1 MMIRY
6 ASYFIAALLP
16 LLLFRWF
23 APASIGEIDFWL
35 LWLLAMVL
43 VSLPVVYAEIALAYR
58 STEAPLAGMQ
68 KLTREADA
76 SPLWR
81 SFGWLAALVSIV
93 IAALVISGA
102 SSAILAALTE
112 LNSAPELPSFT
123 VAGGL
128 MVVALLLSLLGVA
141 PLPIG
146 LGLMLLG
153 LLLGAANGLPPINFA
168 MTDISLSEWARAVA
182 LALVS
187 VGAGTGLYWF
197 GQHLISKQS
206 GTAVEAGNVGNI
218 DNIGN
223 NNSYGA
229 GVQSAREYRA
239 TKLVLPIW
247 TLQLVVGMLALFI
260 SGLNLPPVGQLLY
273 WVGVLFVASY
283 LLHYS
288 AQQLAHK
295 FGLLLSLLLTL
306 VAGLFLVLAIP
317 TAWLVGLLV
326 VISSIA
332 VLLLSLFAGWR
343 MKVSHLRKSL
353 NFGNEGF
360 YNLWRVAIRLIVP
373 LALILALIGWV
384 MQWLS

>member
-23 APASIGEIDFWL
+23 APVSIGEIDFWL
-35 LWLLAMVL
+35 LWLVAMVL

-58 STEAPLAGMQ
+58 SAEAPLAGMQ

-76 SPLWR
+76 STFWR
-81 SFGWLAALVSIV
+81 SFGWLAALVSIL

-102 SSAILAALTE
+102 STGVLAALTE
-112 LNSAPELPSFT
+112 LNSVPDIPSF
-123 VAGGL
+123 AIAAGL
-128 MVVALLLSLLGVA
+128 MVIAVLLSLLGVA

-146 LGLMLLG
+146 LGLMLVG
-153 LLLGAANGLPPINFA
+153 LLLGAANGLPTIAFA
-168 MTDISLSEWARAVA
+168 MTDVSLSEWARAVA

-197 GQHLISKQS
+197 GQHLVSKQTV
-206 GTAVEAGNVGNI
+206 TAVGADNHNAQITGN
-218 DNIGN
+218 
-223 NNSYGA
+223 
-229 GVQSAREYRA
+229 SAAPAYRA

-247 TLQLVVGMLALFI
+247 ILQLVVGVVALFI
-260 SGLNLPPVGQLLY
+260 SGMALPPIGQLLY

-288 AQQLAHK
+288 SQQLAHK
-295 FGLLLSLLLTL
+295 FGLLVSVVLTFVLALLL
-306 VAGLFLVLAIP
+306 VVAIP
-317 TAWLVGLLV
+317 TNWLVSILV
-326 VISSIA
+326 IISSIA
-332 VLLLSLFAGWR
+332 VLLLSVFAGWQ
-343 MKVSHLRKSL
+343 MKISHLRKSL
-353 NFGNEGF
+353 NFGNEAF

-373 LALILALIGWV
+373 LALLLALIGWV

>member
-23 APASIGEIDFWL
+23 APVSIGEIDFWL
-35 LWLLAMVL
+35 LWLLAMLL

-58 STEAPLAGMQ
+58 SADAPLAGIQ

-81 SFGWLAALVSIV
+81 SFGWLAALVAII

-102 SSAILAALTE
+102 STGIVSALTDI
-112 LNSAPELPSFT
+112 NSAPDVPSF
-123 VAGGL
+123 AIAAGL
-128 MVVALLLSLLGVA
+128 MVIAILLSLLGVA

-146 LGLMLLG
+146 LGLMLVG
-153 LLLGAANGLPPINFA
+153 LLLGVANGLPNIDFA

-197 GQHLISKQS
+197 GQNLVTKQVV
-206 GTAVEAGNVGNI
+206 TAVDV
-218 DNIGN
+218 DNIN
-223 NNSYGA
+223 AQKPSRTRA
-229 GVQSAREYRA
+229 TQEYRA

-247 TLQLVVGMLALFI
+247 ILQLVVGMVALFI
-260 SGLNLPPVGQLLY
+260 SGMVLPPIGQLAY
-273 WVGVLFVASY
+273 WLGVLFVVSY

-288 AQQLAHK
+288 TQQLAHK
-295 FGLLLSLLLTL
+295 FGLLISVVITFVAALLLVIT
-306 VAGLFLVLAIP
+306 IP
-317 TAWLVGLLV
+317 TTWLVGILV

-332 VLLLSLFAGWR
+332 VLLLSIFAGWQ
-343 MKVSHLRKSL
+343 MKISHLRKSL
-353 NFGNEGF
+353 NFNNEAF
-360 YNLWRVAIRLIVP
+360 YNLWRIAIRLIVP
-373 LALILALIGWV
+373 VALLLALVGWV
-384 MQWLS
+384 MQWIS

>member
-35 LWLLAMVL
+35 LWLLAMVV
-43 VSLPVVYAEIALAYR
+43 VSLPVIYAEIALAYR
-58 STEAPLAGMQ
+58 SAEAPLAGMQ

-76 SPLWR
+76 SALWR
-81 SFGWLAALVSIV
+81 GFGWLAALVSII

-102 SSAILAALTE
+102 STGILTALTE
-112 LNSAPELPSFT
+112 LNSAPEVPGF
-123 VAGGL
+123 VIAAGL
-128 MVVALLLSLLGVA
+128 MVIAALLSLLGVT

-146 LGLMLLG
+146 LGLMLIG
-153 LLLGAANGLPPINFA
+153 LFFGLANGLPNITFA
-168 MTDISLSEWARAVA
+168 MTNISLGEWARAVA

-197 GQHLISKQS
+197 GQNRISKQAV
-206 GTAVEAGNVGNI
+206 TAVGI
-218 DNIGN
+218 DNHYAQN
-223 NNSYGA
+223 PSRA
-229 GVQSAREYRA
+229 QASSEYRA

-247 TLQLVVGMLALFI
+247 ILQLLVGVVALFI
-260 SGLNLPPVGQLLY
+260 SGMTLPPIGQLLY
-273 WVGVLFVASY
+273 WAGVIFVASY

-288 AQQLAHK
+288 TQQLAHK
-295 FGLLLSLLLTL
+295 FGLLVSLVITAVIAIVL
-306 VAGLFLVLAIP
+306 VVAIP
-317 TAWLVGLLV
+317 TIWLVGILV
-326 VISSIA
+326 IISSIA
-332 VLLLSLFAGWR
+332 VLLLSVFAGWQ
-343 MKVSHLRKSL
+343 MKISHLRKSL
-353 NFGNEGF
+353 NFGNEAF

-373 LALILALIGWV
+373 VALLLALIGWV

>member
-58 STEAPLAGMQ
+58 SVDAPLAGMQ

-76 SPLWR
+76 SPIWR
-81 SFGWLAALVSIV
+81 SFGWLAALVSII

-102 SSAILAALTE
+102 STGILDALTE
-112 LNSAPELPSFT
+112 LNSAPAIPSF
-123 VAGGL
+123 AIAAGL
-128 MVVALLLSLLGVA
+128 MVIAVLLSLLGVA

-146 LGLMLLG
+146 LGLMVIG
-153 LLLGAANGLPPINFA
+153 LLLGVANGLPNIDFA
-168 MTDISLSEWARAVA
+168 MTDISLNEWARAVA

-197 GQHLISKQS
+197 GQNLVTKQVA
-206 GTAVEAGNVGNI
+206 TAVDT
-218 DNIGN
+218 DNIN
-223 NNSYGA
+223 A
-229 GVQSAREYRA
+229 QAPARSRATSEYRA

-247 TLQLVVGMLALFI
+247 ILQLIVGVVALSI
-260 SGLNLPPVGQLLY
+260 SGMVLPPIGQLSY
-273 WVGVLFVASY
+273 WIGVLFVASY

-288 AQQLAHK
+288 TQQLAYK
-295 FGLLLSLLLTL
+295 FGLLVSLVLTFVLALLL
-306 VAGLFLVLAIP
+306 VVIVP
-317 TAWLVGLLV
+317 TVWLVGLLV
-326 VISSIA
+326 IISSIA
-332 VLLLSLFAGWR
+332 VLLLSIFAGWQ
-343 MKVSHLRKSL
+343 MKISHLRKSL
-353 NFGNEGF
+353 NFGNEAF
-360 YNLWRVAIRLIVP
+360 YNLWRIAIRLIVP
-373 LALILALIGWV
+373 LALLLALIGWV
-384 MQWLS
+384 MQWSS

>member
-43 VSLPVVYAEIALAYR
+43 VALPVVYAEIALAYR
-58 STEAPLAGMQ
+58 SVEGPLAGMQ
-68 KLTREADA
+68 KLTREADV
-76 SPLWR
+76 SPIWR

-102 SSAILAALTE
+102 STGILSALTE
-112 LNSAPELPSFT
+112 LNSVPDVPSFA
-123 VAGGL
+123 VAAGL
-128 MVVALLLSLLGVA
+128 MVIAVLLSLLGVT

-146 LGLMLLG
+146 LGLMVIG
-153 LLLGAANGLPPINFA
+153 LLLGFANGVPNAGFA
-168 MTDISLSEWARAVA
+168 MTDVSLTEWARAVA

-197 GQHLISKQS
+197 GQNLVSKQTV
-206 GTAVEAGNVGNI
+206 TAVEA
-218 DNIGN
+218 
-223 NNSYGA
+223 NSQQVKNRA
-229 GVQSAREYRA
+229 ATREYRA

-247 TLQLVVGMLALFI
+247 VLQLLIGVVALCTSGM
-260 SGLNLPPVGQLLY
+260 SLPPIGQLLY
-273 WVGVLFVASY
+273 WGGVLFVASY

-288 AQQLAHK
+288 TQQLTHK
-295 FGLLLSLLLTL
+295 FGLVVSLIITFAVALLL
-306 VAGLFLVLAIP
+306 VVAIP
-317 TAWLVGLLV
+317 AAWLVGILV
-326 VISSIA
+326 IISSIA
-332 VLLLSLFAGWR
+332 VLLLSVFAGWQ
-343 MKVSHLRKSL
+343 MKISHLRKSL
-353 NFGNEGF
+353 NFSNEAV
-360 YNLWRVAIRLIVP
+360 YNLWRVAIRLVVP
-373 LALILALIGWV
+373 LALLLALVGWV

>member
-43 VSLPVVYAEIALAYR
+43 VALPVVYAEIALAYR
-58 STEAPLAGMQ
+58 SVEGPLAGMQ
-68 KLTREADA
+68 KLTREADV
-76 SPLWR
+76 SPIWR

-102 SSAILAALTE
+102 STGILSALTE
-112 LNSAPELPSFT
+112 LNSVPDVPSFA
-123 VAGGL
+123 VAAGL
-128 MVVALLLSLLGVA
+128 MVIAVLLSLLGVA

-146 LGLMLLG
+146 LGLMVIG
-153 LLLGAANGLPPINFA
+153 LLLGFANGVPNAGFA
-168 MTDISLSEWARAVA
+168 MTDVSLTEWARAVA

-197 GQHLISKQS
+197 GQNLVSKQTV
-206 GTAVEAGNVGNI
+206 TAVEA
-218 DNIGN
+218 N
-223 NNSYGA
+223 NQQVKNRA
-229 GVQSAREYRA
+229 ATREYRA

-247 TLQLVVGMLALFI
+247 VLQLLIGVVALFT
-260 SGLNLPPVGQLLY
+260 SGMSLPPIGQLLY
-273 WVGVLFVASY
+273 WGGVLFVASY

-288 AQQLAHK
+288 TQQLTHK
-295 FGLLLSLLLTL
+295 FGLLVSLIITFAVALLL
-306 VAGLFLVLAIP
+306 VVAIP
-317 TAWLVGLLV
+317 TTWLVGILV
-326 VISSIA
+326 IISSIA
-332 VLLLSLFAGWR
+332 VLLLSVFAGWQ
-343 MKVSHLRKSL
+343 MKISHLRKSL
-353 NFGNEGF
+353 NFSNEAV
-360 YNLWRVAIRLIVP
+360 YNLWRVAIRLVVP
-373 LALILALIGWV
+373 LALLLALIGWV

>member
-6 ASYFIAALLP
+6 ASYFVAALLP

-43 VSLPVVYAEIALAYR
+43 VSLPVIYAEIALAYR
-58 STEAPLAGMQ
+58 SAEAPLAGMQ

-76 SPLWR
+76 SALWR
-81 SFGWLAALVSIV
+81 GFGWLAALVSII

-102 SSAILAALTE
+102 STGILTALTE
-112 LNSAPELPSFT
+112 LNSVPEIPSF
-123 VAGGL
+123 AIAAGL
-128 MVVALLLSLLGVA
+128 MFIAALLSLLGVT

-146 LGLMLLG
+146 LGLMVIG
-153 LLLGAANGLPPINFA
+153 LIFGVANGLPNVTFA
-168 MTDISLSEWARAVA
+168 MTNVSLSEWARAVA

-197 GQHLISKQS
+197 GQNLVSKQAV
-206 GTAVEAGNVGNI
+206 TAVGI
-218 DNIGN
+218 DNHN
-223 NNSYGA
+223 AQTSSHTD
-229 GVQSAREYRA
+229 SAKDYRA

-247 TLQLVVGMLALFI
+247 ILQLLVGVVALFI
-260 SGLNLPPVGQLLY
+260 SGIALPPIGQLLY

-288 AQQLAHK
+288 TQQLAHK
-295 FGLLLSLLLTL
+295 FGLLVSLVITAVIAIVL
-306 VAGLFLVLAIP
+306 VVAIP
-317 TAWLVGLLV
+317 TIWLVGILV
-326 VISSIA
+326 IISTIA
-332 VLLLSLFAGWR
+332 VLLLSVFAGWQ
-343 MKVSHLRKSL
+343 MKISHLRKSL
-353 NFGNEGF
+353 NFGNEAF
-360 YNLWRVAIRLIVP
+360 YNLWRIAIRLIVP
-373 LALILALIGWV
+373 VALLLALIGWG

>member
-58 STEAPLAGMQ
+58 SVDAPLAGMQ

-76 SPLWR
+76 SPIWR
-81 SFGWLAALVSIV
+81 SFGWLAALVSIM

-102 SSAILAALTE
+102 STGVLAALTE
-112 LNSAPELPSFT
+112 LNSAPAIPSF
-123 VAGGL
+123 AIAAGL
-128 MVVALLLSLLGVA
+128 MVIAVLLSLLGVA

-146 LGLMLLG
+146 LGLMVIG
-153 LLLGAANGLPPINFA
+153 LLLGVANGLPNIDFA
-168 MTDISLSEWARAVA
+168 MTDISLNEWARAVA

-197 GQHLISKQS
+197 GQNLVTNQVA
-206 GTAVEAGNVGNI
+206 TAVDT
-218 DNIGN
+218 DNIN
-223 NNSYGA
+223 A
-229 GVQSAREYRA
+229 QAPARSRATSEYRA

-247 TLQLVVGMLALFI
+247 ILQLIVGVVALSTSGMA
-260 SGLNLPPVGQLLY
+260 LPPIGQLSY
-273 WVGVLFVASY
+273 WIGVLFVASY

-288 AQQLAHK
+288 TQQLAHK
-295 FGLLLSLLLTL
+295 FGLLVSVVLTFVLALLL
-306 VAGLFLVLAIP
+306 VVIVP
-317 TAWLVGLLV
+317 TVWLVGLLV
-326 VISSIA
+326 IISSIA
-332 VLLLSLFAGWR
+332 VLFLSIFAGWQ
-343 MKVSHLRKSL
+343 MKISHLRKSL
-353 NFGNEGF
+353 NFGNEAF
-360 YNLWRVAIRLIVP
+360 YNLWRIAIRLIVP
-373 LALILALIGWV
+373 LALLLALIGWV

>member
-35 LWLLAMVL
+35 LWLLAMLL

-58 STEAPLAGMQ
+58 SAEAPLAGMQ

-76 SPLWR
+76 STFWR
-81 SFGWLAALVSIV
+81 SFGWLAALVSIL

-102 SSAILAALTE
+102 SQGILAALTE
-112 LNSAPELPSFT
+112 LNSVPIVPSF
-123 VAGGL
+123 AIAAGL
-128 MVVALLLSLLGVA
+128 MVIAVLLSLLGVA

-146 LGLMLLG
+146 LGLMLVG
-153 LLLGAANGLPPINFA
+153 LLLGVANGLPNIAFA
-168 MTDISLSEWARAVA
+168 MTDVSLSEWARAVA

-197 GQHLISKQS
+197 GQNLIRKQTV
-206 GTAVEAGNVGNI
+206 TAVGT
-218 DNIGN
+218 DNHN
-223 NNSYGA
+223 AQTTRNSA
-229 GVQSAREYRA
+229 APAYRA

-247 TLQLVVGMLALFI
+247 VLQLVVGVVALFI
-260 SGLNLPPVGQLLY
+260 SGMALPPIGQLSY
-273 WVGVLFVASY
+273 WIGVVFVASY

-288 AQQLAHK
+288 SQQLAHK
-295 FGLLLSLLLTL
+295 FGLLVSVVLTFVLALLL
-306 VAGLFLVLAIP
+306 VVAIP
-317 TAWLVGLLV
+317 TNWLVGILV
-326 VISSIA
+326 IISSIA
-332 VLLLSLFAGWR
+332 VLLLSVFAGWQ
-343 MKVSHLRKSL
+343 MKISHLRKSL
-353 NFGNEGF
+353 NFGNEAF

-373 LALILALIGWV
+373 LALLLALIGWV

>member
-58 STEAPLAGMQ
+58 SVEAPLAGMQ

-76 SPLWR
+76 SPIWR
-81 SFGWLAALVSIV
+81 SFGWLAALVSIL

-102 SSAILAALTE
+102 STGILAALTE
-112 LNSAPELPSFT
+112 LNSAPAIPDF
-123 VAGGL
+123 AIAAGL
-128 MVVALLLSLLGVA
+128 MVIAVLLSLLGVA

-146 LGLMLLG
+146 LGLMVIG
-153 LLLGAANGLPPINFA
+153 LLLGVANGLPNIDFA
-168 MTDISLSEWARAVA
+168 MTDISLNEWARAVA

-197 GQHLISKQS
+197 GQNLVTKQVA
-206 GTAVEAGNVGNI
+206 TAVDT
-218 DNIGN
+218 DNIN
-223 NNSYGA
+223 A
-229 GVQSAREYRA
+229 QKPARSRAPSEYRA

-247 TLQLVVGMLALFI
+247 ILQLIVGVVALSI
-260 SGLNLPPVGQLLY
+260 SGMALPPIGQLSY
-273 WVGVLFVASY
+273 WIGVLFVASY

-288 AQQLAHK
+288 TQQLAHK
-295 FGLLLSLLLTL
+295 FGLLVSLVLTFVLALLL
-306 VAGLFLVLAIP
+306 VVIIP
-317 TAWLVGLLV
+317 TVWLVGLLV
-326 VISSIA
+326 IISSIA
-332 VLLLSLFAGWR
+332 VLLLSIFAGWQ
-343 MKVSHLRKSL
+343 MKISHLRKSL
-353 NFGNEGF
+353 NFGNEAF
-360 YNLWRVAIRLIVP
+360 YNLWRIAIRLIVP
-373 LALILALIGWV
+373 LALLLALIGWV

>member
-43 VSLPVVYAEIALAYR
+43 VALPVVYAEIALAYR
-58 STEAPLAGMQ
+58 SVEGPLAGMQ
-68 KLTREADA
+68 KLTREADV
-76 SPLWR
+76 SPIWR

-102 SSAILAALTE
+102 STGILSALTE
-112 LNSAPELPSFT
+112 LNSVPDVPSFA
-123 VAGGL
+123 VAAGL
-128 MVVALLLSLLGVA
+128 MVIAVLLSLLGVA

-146 LGLMLLG
+146 LGLMVIG
-153 LLLGAANGLPPINFA
+153 LLLGFANGVPNAGFA
-168 MTDISLSEWARAVA
+168 MTDISLTEWARAVA

-197 GQHLISKQS
+197 GQNLVSRQTV
-206 GTAVEAGNVGNI
+206 TAVEA
-218 DNIGN
+218 N
-223 NNSYGA
+223 NQQVKNRA
-229 GVQSAREYRA
+229 ATREYRA

-247 TLQLVVGMLALFI
+247 VLQLLIGVVALFT
-260 SGLNLPPVGQLLY
+260 SGMSLPPIGQLLY
-273 WVGVLFVASY
+273 WGGVLFVASY

-288 AQQLAHK
+288 TQQLTHK
-295 FGLLLSLLLTL
+295 FGLLVSLIITFAVALLL
-306 VAGLFLVLAIP
+306 VVAIP
-317 TAWLVGLLV
+317 TAWLVGILV
-326 VISSIA
+326 IISSIA
-332 VLLLSLFAGWR
+332 VLLLSVFAGWQ
-343 MKVSHLRKSL
+343 MKISHLRKSL
-353 NFGNEGF
+353 NFSNEAV
-360 YNLWRVAIRLIVP
+360 YNLWRVAIRLVVP
-373 LALILALIGWV
+373 LALLLALIGWV

>member
-43 VSLPVVYAEIALAYR
+43 VALPVVYAEIALAYR
-58 STEAPLAGMQ
+58 SVEGPLAGMQ
-68 KLTREADA
+68 KLTREADV
-76 SPLWR
+76 SPIWR

-102 SSAILAALTE
+102 STGILSALTE
-112 LNSAPELPSFT
+112 LNSVPDVPSFA
-123 VAGGL
+123 VAAGL
-128 MVVALLLSLLGVA
+128 MVIAVLLSLLGIA

-146 LGLMLLG
+146 LGLMVIG
-153 LLLGAANGLPPINFA
+153 LLLGFANGVPNAGFA
-168 MTDISLSEWARAVA
+168 MTDVSLTEWARAVA

-197 GQHLISKQS
+197 GQNLVSKQTV
-206 GTAVEAGNVGNI
+206 TAVEA
-218 DNIGN
+218 N
-223 NNSYGA
+223 NQQAKNRVA
-229 GVQSAREYRA
+229 TREYRA

-247 TLQLVVGMLALFI
+247 VLQLLIGVVALFT
-260 SGLNLPPVGQLLY
+260 SGMSLPPIGQLLY
-273 WVGVLFVASY
+273 WGGVLFVASY

-288 AQQLAHK
+288 TQQLIHK
-295 FGLLLSLLLTL
+295 FGLMVSLIITFAVALLL
-306 VAGLFLVLAIP
+306 VVAIP
-317 TAWLVGLLV
+317 TAWLVGILV
-326 VISSIA
+326 IISSIA
-332 VLLLSLFAGWR
+332 VLLLSVFAGWQ
-343 MKVSHLRKSL
+343 MKISHLRKSL
-353 NFGNEGF
+353 NFSNEAV
-360 YNLWRVAIRLIVP
+360 YNLWRVAIRLVVP
-373 LALILALIGWV
+373 LALLLALVGWV

>member
-58 STEAPLAGMQ
+58 SVDAPLAGMQ

-76 SPLWR
+76 SPIWR
-81 SFGWLAALVSIV
+81 SFGWLAALVSIM

-102 SSAILAALTE
+102 STGVLAALTE
-112 LNSAPELPSFT
+112 LNSAPAIPSF
-123 VAGGL
+123 AIAAGL
-128 MVVALLLSLLGVA
+128 MVIAVLLSLLGVA

-146 LGLMLLG
+146 LGLMVIG
-153 LLLGAANGLPPINFA
+153 LLLGVANGLPNIDFA
-168 MTDISLSEWARAVA
+168 MTDISLNEWARAVA

-197 GQHLISKQS
+197 GQNLVANQVA
-206 GTAVEAGNVGNI
+206 TAVDT
-218 DNIGN
+218 DNIN
-223 NNSYGA
+223 A
-229 GVQSAREYRA
+229 QAPARSRATSEYRA

-247 TLQLVVGMLALFI
+247 ILQLIVGVVALSI
-260 SGLNLPPVGQLLY
+260 SGMALPPIGQLSY
-273 WVGVLFVASY
+273 WIGVLFVASY

-288 AQQLAHK
+288 TQQLAHK
-295 FGLLLSLLLTL
+295 FGLLVSLVLTFVLALLL
-306 VAGLFLVLAIP
+306 VVIIP
-317 TAWLVGLLV
+317 TVWLVGLLV
-326 VISSIA
+326 IISSIA
-332 VLLLSLFAGWR
+332 VLLLSIFAGWQ
-343 MKVSHLRKSL
+343 MKISHLRKSL
-353 NFGNEGF
+353 NFGNEAF
-360 YNLWRVAIRLIVP
+360 YNLWRIAIRLIVP
-373 LALILALIGWV
+373 LALLLALIGWV

>member
-58 STEAPLAGMQ
+58 SVDAPLAGMQ

-76 SPLWR
+76 SPIWR
-81 SFGWLAALVSIV
+81 SFGWLAALASIM

-102 SSAILAALTE
+102 STGILAALTE
-112 LNSAPELPSFT
+112 LNSAPAIPDF
-123 VAGGL
+123 AIAAGL
-128 MVVALLLSLLGVA
+128 MVIAVLLSLLGVA

-146 LGLMLLG
+146 LGLMVIG
-153 LLLGAANGLPPINFA
+153 LLLGVANGLPNIDFA
-168 MTDISLSEWARAVA
+168 MTDISLNEWARAVA

-197 GQHLISKQS
+197 GQNLVTNQVA
-206 GTAVEAGNVGNI
+206 TAVDT
-218 DNIGN
+218 DNIN
-223 NNSYGA
+223 A
-229 GVQSAREYRA
+229 QKPARSRATSEYRA

-247 TLQLVVGMLALFI
+247 ILQLFVGIVALSI
-260 SGLNLPPVGQLLY
+260 SGMALPPIGQLSY
-273 WVGVLFVASY
+273 WIGVLFVASY

-288 AQQLAHK
+288 TQQLAHK
-295 FGLLLSLLLTL
+295 FGLLVSLVLTFVLALLL
-306 VAGLFLVLAIP
+306 VVIIP
-317 TAWLVGLLV
+317 TVWLVGLLV
-326 VISSIA
+326 IISSIA
-332 VLLLSLFAGWR
+332 VLLLSIFAGWQ
-343 MKVSHLRKSL
+343 MKISHLRKSL
-353 NFGNEGF
+353 NFGNEAF
-360 YNLWRVAIRLIVP
+360 YNLWRIAIRLIVP
-373 LALILALIGWV
+373 LALLLALIGWV

>member
-58 STEAPLAGMQ
+58 SVDAPLAGMQ

-76 SPLWR
+76 SPIWR
-81 SFGWLAALVSIV
+81 SFGWLAALVSIL

-102 SSAILAALTE
+102 STGILAALTE
-112 LNSAPELPSFT
+112 LNSAPAIPDF
-123 VAGGL
+123 AIAAGL
-128 MVVALLLSLLGVA
+128 MVIAVLLSLLGVA

-146 LGLMLLG
+146 LGLMVIG
-153 LLLGAANGLPPINFA
+153 LLLGVANGLPNIDFA
-168 MTDISLSEWARAVA
+168 MTDISLNEWARAVA

-197 GQHLISKQS
+197 GQNLVTNQVA
-206 GTAVEAGNVGNI
+206 TAVDT
-218 DNIGN
+218 DNIN
-223 NNSYGA
+223 A
-229 GVQSAREYRA
+229 QKPARSRATSEYRA

-247 TLQLVVGMLALFI
+247 ILQLIVGVVALSI
-260 SGLNLPPVGQLLY
+260 SGMALPPIGQLSY
-273 WVGVLFVASY
+273 WIGVLFVASY

-288 AQQLAHK
+288 TQQLAHK
-295 FGLLLSLLLTL
+295 FGLLVSLVLTFVLALLL
-306 VAGLFLVLAIP
+306 VVIIP
-317 TAWLVGLLV
+317 TVWLVGLLV
-326 VISSIA
+326 IISSIA
-332 VLLLSLFAGWR
+332 VLLLSIFAGWQ
-343 MKVSHLRKSL
+343 MKISHLRKSL
-353 NFGNEGF
+353 NFGNEAF
-360 YNLWRVAIRLIVP
+360 YNLWRIAIRLIVP
-373 LALILALIGWV
+373 LALLLALIGWV

>member
-43 VSLPVVYAEIALAYR
+43 VSLPVIYAEIALAYR
-58 STEAPLAGMQ
+58 SAEAPLAGMQ

-76 SPLWR
+76 SALWR
-81 SFGWLAALVSIV
+81 GFGWLAALVAII

-102 SSAILAALTE
+102 STGMLTALID
-112 LNSAPELPSFT
+112 LNSTPKVPNFA
-123 VAGGL
+123 VAAGL
-128 MVVALLLSLLGVA
+128 MVIAALLSLLGVT

-146 LGLMLLG
+146 LGLMLIG
-153 LLLGAANGLPPINFA
+153 LIFGVANGLPNITFA
-168 MTDISLSEWARAVA
+168 MTNISLGEWARAVA

-197 GQHLISKQS
+197 GQNRITKQAV
-206 GTAVEAGNVGNI
+206 TAVGV
-218 DNIGN
+218 DNHYAQN
-223 NNSYGA
+223 PSRA
-229 GVQSAREYRA
+229 QASSEYRA

-247 TLQLVVGMLALFI
+247 ILQLLVGMVALFI
-260 SGLNLPPVGQLLY
+260 SGMTLPPIGQLLY
-273 WVGVLFVASY
+273 WAGVIFVASY

-288 AQQLAHK
+288 TQQLAHK
-295 FGLLLSLLLTL
+295 FGLLVSLVITAVIAIVL
-306 VAGLFLVLAIP
+306 VVAIP
-317 TAWLVGLLV
+317 TIWLVGILV
-326 VISSIA
+326 IISTIA
-332 VLLLSLFAGWR
+332 VLLLSVFAGWQ
-343 MKVSHLRKSL
+343 MKISHLRKSL
-353 NFGNEGF
+353 NFGNEAF

-373 LALILALIGWV
+373 VALLLALIGWV

>member
-43 VSLPVVYAEIALAYR
+43 VSLPVIYAEIALAYR
-58 STEAPLAGMQ
+58 SAEAPLAGMQ

-76 SPLWR
+76 SALWR
-81 SFGWLAALVSIV
+81 GFGWLAALVAII

-102 SSAILAALTE
+102 STGMLTALID
-112 LNSAPELPSFT
+112 LNSVPEVPNFA
-123 VAGGL
+123 VAAGL
-128 MVVALLLSLLGVA
+128 MVIAALLSLLGVT

-146 LGLMLLG
+146 LGLMLIG
-153 LLLGAANGLPPINFA
+153 LIFGVANGLPNITFA
-168 MTDISLSEWARAVA
+168 MTNISLGEWARAVA

-197 GQHLISKQS
+197 GQNRITKQAV
-206 GTAVEAGNVGNI
+206 TAVGV
-218 DNIGN
+218 DNHYAQN
-223 NNSYGA
+223 PSRAQASN
-229 GVQSAREYRA
+229 EYRA

-247 TLQLVVGMLALFI
+247 ILQLLVGMVALFI
-260 SGLNLPPVGQLLY
+260 SGMTLPPIGQLLY
-273 WVGVLFVASY
+273 WAGVIFVASY

-288 AQQLAHK
+288 TQQLAHK
-295 FGLLLSLLLTL
+295 FGLLVSLVITTVIAIVL
-306 VAGLFLVLAIP
+306 VVAIP
-317 TAWLVGLLV
+317 TIWLVGILV
-326 VISSIA
+326 IVSTIA
-332 VLLLSLFAGWR
+332 VLLLSVFAGWQ
-343 MKVSHLRKSL
+343 MKISHLRKSL
-353 NFGNEGF
+353 NFGNEAF

-373 LALILALIGWV
+373 VALLLALIGWV

>member
-58 STEAPLAGMQ
+58 SAEAPLAGMQ

-76 SPLWR
+76 STFWR
-81 SFGWLAALVSIV
+81 SFGWLAALVSIL

-102 SSAILAALTE
+102 SQGILAALTE
-112 LNSAPELPSFT
+112 LNSVPIVPSF
-123 VAGGL
+123 AIAAGL
-128 MVVALLLSLLGVA
+128 MVIAVLLSLLGVA

-146 LGLMLLG
+146 LGLMLIG
-153 LLLGAANGLPPINFA
+153 LLLGVANGLPNIAFA
-168 MTDISLSEWARAVA
+168 MTDVSLSEWARAVA

-197 GQHLISKQS
+197 GQNLIRKQTV
-206 GTAVEAGNVGNI
+206 TAVGT
-218 DNIGN
+218 DNHN
-223 NNSYGA
+223 AQTTRNSA
-229 GVQSAREYRA
+229 APAYRA

-247 TLQLVVGMLALFI
+247 VLQLVVGVVALFI
-260 SGLNLPPVGQLLY
+260 SGMALPPIGQLSY
-273 WVGVLFVASY
+273 WIGVVFVASY

-288 AQQLAHK
+288 SQQLAHK
-295 FGLLLSLLLTL
+295 FGLLVSVVLTFVLALLL
-306 VAGLFLVLAIP
+306 VVAIP
-317 TAWLVGLLV
+317 TNWLVGILV
-326 VISSIA
+326 IISSIA
-332 VLLLSLFAGWR
+332 VLLLSVFAGWQ
-343 MKVSHLRKSL
+343 MKISHLRKSL
-353 NFGNEGF
+353 NFGNEAF

-373 LALILALIGWV
+373 LALLLALIGWV

>member
-43 VSLPVVYAEIALAYR
+43 VSLPVIYAEIALAYR
-58 STEAPLAGMQ
+58 SVDAPLAGMQ

-76 SPLWR
+76 SPIWR

-102 SSAILAALTE
+102 STGILAALTE
-112 LNSAPELPSFT
+112 LNSAPAVPSF
-123 VAGGL
+123 AIAAGL
-128 MVVALLLSLLGVA
+128 MVIAVLLSLLGVA

-146 LGLMLLG
+146 FGLMVIGLVLG
-153 LLLGAANGLPPINFA
+153 VADGLPNINFA
-168 MTDISLSEWARAVA
+168 MTGISLSEWARAVA

-197 GQHLISKQS
+197 GQNLITKQ
-206 GTAVEAGNVGNI
+206 GLTAVDA
-218 DNIGN
+218 DNYN
-223 NNSYGA
+223 AQKPAHSRA
-229 GVQSAREYRA
+229 AHDYRA

-247 TLQLVVGMLALFI
+247 ILQLIVGVVALFI
-260 SGLNLPPVGQLLY
+260 SGMALPPISQLLY
-273 WVGVLFVASY
+273 WSGVLFVASY

-288 AQQLAHK
+288 TQQLAHK
-295 FGLLLSLLLTL
+295 FGLVVSLILTL
-306 VAGLFLVLAIP
+306 VLALVLVVVIP
-317 TAWLVGLLV
+317 TTWLLGLLV
-326 VISSIA
+326 VVSSVA
-332 VLLLSLFAGWR
+332 VLLLSIFAGWQ
-343 MKVSHLRKSL
+343 MKISHLRKSL
-353 NFGNEGF
+353 NFGNEAF
-360 YNLWRVAIRLIVP
+360 YNLWRIAIRLIVP
-373 LALILALIGWV
+373 LALLLALIGWV

>member
-23 APASIGEIDFWL
+23 APASVGEIDFWL
-35 LWLLAMVL
+35 LWLLAMIL

-58 STEAPLAGMQ
+58 SVDAPLAGMQ

-76 SPLWR
+76 SPVWR

-102 SSAILAALTE
+102 STGILAALTE
-112 LNSAPELPSFT
+112 LNSAPAMPSF
-123 VAGGL
+123 ALAAGL
-128 MVVALLLSLLGVA
+128 MVITVLLSLLGVV

-146 LGLMLLG
+146 LGLMVVG
-153 LLLGAANGLPPINFA
+153 LLLGVTNGLPTIDFA
-168 MTDISLSEWARAVA
+168 MTDINLMEWARAVA

-197 GQHLISKQS
+197 GQNLVTKQVM
-206 GTAVEAGNVGNI
+206 TATTHNAQN
-218 DNIGN
+218 
-223 NNSYGA
+223 
-229 GVQSAREYRA
+229 SARNRATNEYRA

-247 TLQLVVGMLALFI
+247 ILQLVIGVVALLLSGM
-260 SGLNLPPVGQLLY
+260 SLPPIGQLLY
-273 WVGVLFVASY
+273 WVGVLFVVSY

-288 AQQLAHK
+288 TQQLAHK
-295 FGLLLSLLLTL
+295 FGLLISLVATFVLSLIL
-306 VAGLFLVLAIP
+306 VVAIP
-317 TAWLVGLLV
+317 TTWLVGILV
-326 VISSIA
+326 IISSVA
-332 VLLLSLFAGWR
+332 VLLLSIFVGWQ
-343 MKVSHLRKSL
+343 MKISHLRKSL
-353 NFGNEGF
+353 NFGNEAL
-360 YNLWRVAIRLIVP
+360 YNLWRIAIRLVVP
-373 LALILALIGWV
+373 LALLLALIGWV

>member
-58 STEAPLAGMQ
+58 SVDAPLAGMQ

-76 SPLWR
+76 SPIWR
-81 SFGWLAALVSIV
+81 SFGWLAALVSIL

-102 SSAILAALTE
+102 STGILAALTE
-112 LNSAPELPSFT
+112 LNSAPAIPDF
-123 VAGGL
+123 AIAAGL
-128 MVVALLLSLLGVA
+128 MVIAVLLSLLGVA

-146 LGLMLLG
+146 LGLMVIG
-153 LLLGAANGLPPINFA
+153 LLLGVANGLPNIDFA
-168 MTDISLSEWARAVA
+168 MTDISLNEWARAVA

-197 GQHLISKQS
+197 GQNLVTNQVA
-206 GTAVEAGNVGNI
+206 TAVDT
-218 DNIGN
+218 DNIN
-223 NNSYGA
+223 A
-229 GVQSAREYRA
+229 QKPARSRVPSEYRA

-247 TLQLVVGMLALFI
+247 ILQLIVGVVALSI
-260 SGLNLPPVGQLLY
+260 SGMALPPIGQLSY
-273 WVGVLFVASY
+273 WIGVLFVASY

-288 AQQLAHK
+288 TQQLAHK
-295 FGLLLSLLLTL
+295 FGLLVSLVLTFVLALLL
-306 VAGLFLVLAIP
+306 VVIIP
-317 TAWLVGLLV
+317 TVWLVGLLV
-326 VISSIA
+326 IISSIA
-332 VLLLSLFAGWR
+332 VLLLSIFAGWQ
-343 MKVSHLRKSL
+343 MKISHLRKSL
-353 NFGNEGF
+353 NFGNEAF
-360 YNLWRVAIRLIVP
+360 YNLWRIAIRLIVP
-373 LALILALIGWV
+373 LALLLALIGWV

>member
-6 ASYFIAALLP
+6 ASYFVAALLP

-43 VSLPVVYAEIALAYR
+43 VSLPVIYAEIALAYR
-58 STEAPLAGMQ
+58 SAEAPLAGMQ

-76 SPLWR
+76 SALWR
-81 SFGWLAALVSIV
+81 GFGWLAALVSII

-102 SSAILAALTE
+102 STGILTALIE
-112 LNSAPELPSFT
+112 LNSAPEIPSF
-123 VAGGL
+123 AIASGL
-128 MVVALLLSLLGVA
+128 MVIAALLSLLGVT

-146 LGLMLLG
+146 LGLMVIG
-153 LLLGAANGLPPINFA
+153 LIFGVANGLPNVTFA
-168 MTDISLSEWARAVA
+168 MTNVSLSEWARAVA

-197 GQHLISKQS
+197 GQNLVSKQAA
-206 GTAVEAGNVGNI
+206 TAVGI
-218 DNIGN
+218 DNHN
-223 NNSYGA
+223 AQTSSHTD
-229 GVQSAREYRA
+229 SAKEYRA

-247 TLQLVVGMLALFI
+247 ILQLLVGVVALFI
-260 SGLNLPPVGQLLY
+260 SGMALPPIGQLLY

-288 AQQLAHK
+288 TQQLAHK
-295 FGLLLSLLLTL
+295 FGLLVSLVITAVIAIVL
-306 VAGLFLVLAIP
+306 VVAIP
-317 TAWLVGLLV
+317 TIWLVGILV
-326 VISSIA
+326 IISTIA
-332 VLLLSLFAGWR
+332 VLLLSVFAGWQ
-343 MKVSHLRKSL
+343 MKISHLRKSL
-353 NFGNEGF
+353 NFGNESF
-360 YNLWRVAIRLIVP
+360 YNLWRIAIRLIVP
-373 LALILALIGWV
+373 VALVLALIGWG